1 MTGLHR
7 ALAPSGSFTER
18 VVAELAATVPER
30 PCCRTALVDGM
41 RLAGSGGDLVT
52 TRLAAAR
59 AAVAA
64 LHADG
69 IAAPVEAV
77 ASARRHRYRIRP
89 SAAWPGSPPPP
100 APGSSVC
107 CARSRLRGLLLAAGS
122 VSRPDG
128 PAHVE
133 LLMGSAEA
141 ARRTLADLERIGI
154 PARAVRR
161 RGRQVVEV
169 RSVAGL
175 ATLLSS
181 VGAPQA
187 RLELEAGRVVG
198 EVRSAVSRQ
207 LNAEIANLR
216 RSAEAAVIQIEA
228 IDRLRRDRRS
238 WDALPPALREAADVR
253 RRHPQATLESL
264 ADGVGC
270 SRSAMAGRLH
280 RLVIAGSP

>member
-1 MTGLHR
+1 
-7 ALAPSGSFTER
+7 
-18 VVAELAATVPER
+18 
-30 PCCRTALVDGM
+30 
-41 RLAGSGGDLVT
+41 
-52 TRLAAAR
+52 
-59 AAVAA
+59 
-64 LHADG
+64 
-69 IAAPVEAV
+69 
-77 ASARRHRYRIRP
+77 
-89 SAAWPGSPPPP
+89 
-100 APGSSVC
+100 
-107 CARSRLRGLLLAAGS
+107 LLLAAGS

-141 ARRTLADLERIGI
+141 VRRTLADLERIGI

-228 IDRLRRDRRS
+228 IDRLRHDGRS

-264 ADGVGC
+264 AAGVGC

-280 RLVIAGSP
+280 RLVIAGSR